1 MGIDVYAQGELNGL
15 KNEGVI
21 ARHGSA
27 ILWERYP
34 LSSFAWITY
43 LMLILRSLITGFSLC
58 LNFVFGFCGVYHI
71 TGKTSRRQQKLQWM
85 YSAWDHQSSS
95 LWHDGRKVSL
105 PWTPTVCVKRVH
117 LILGILFGDL
127 VGSNLWGKVQCWASE
142 GEK

>member
-43 LMLILRSLITGFSLC
+43 LMLILKSLITGFSLC
-58 LNFVFGFCGVYHI
+58 LNFVFGFYGVYHI
-71 TGKTSRRQQKLQWM
+71 TGKTSRRQQKLQ
-85 YSAWDHQSSS
+85 
-95 LWHDGRKVSL
+95 
-105 PWTPTVCVKRVH
+105 
-117 LILGILFGDL
+117 
-127 VGSNLWGKVQCWASE
+127 
-142 GEK
+142 